1 MIESH
6 PCPGEDLDVAGAS
19 GKGDGELEFQS
30 CLEGGGCYFFISR
43 EAEREREGEKKR
55 RRKGEGGGGRG
66 EGEGEFQLGL
76 QAICVNGDGEL

>member
-6 PCPGEDLDVAGAS
+6 PCPGEDLDVVGAS

-43 EAEREREGEKKR
+43 EAERERGEGGREKKGEGEGGGEKKR
-55 RRKGEGGGGRG
+55 RGRG
-66 EGEGEFQLGL
+66 RGREERERESFR
-76 QAICVNGDGEL
+76 